1 MKLESFNLNLFNK
14 DRIVEIDIGKERNEK
29 ERKGT
34 GNFTSATA
42 KTEIAEN

>member
-14 DRIVEIDIGKERNEK
+14 DRIVEIDIGKKETN